1 MKKYPLTIII
11 VLLLAL
17 MSVNDVVQ
25 AGNIPTISIVGVTED
40 LKVTIQTHNYPANR
54 EFDVR
59 MGKFST
65 RGIGGIL
72 VGTFNSGT
80 GGSQKFTFDIPPALY
95 EEQAIAI
102 RTDSKT
108 GEYYSYNW
116 FTNKTFGSHTG
127 GTPVEGGK
135 DTPAILVVTVKK
147 DTFVTIEG
155 FGFPDEN
162 FDVLMGKFNTQ
173 GVDGVK
179 VGTLTPDDDGEIKDS
194 FDIPESLK
202 SESRIAI
209 RVESTESDQ
218 AAHTW
223 FLNETGAA
231 GGAVTPSDPT
241 YKGIPTI
248 SIQSVEADETVTVLT
263 HNLPANKDFKVLMGK
278 MGTKGV
284 GGIQVETIA
293 SGSGGSFTKT
303 FDIPDA
309 LKGDYRIAIRLQTS
323 DGVFFAYNWFYN
335 NTTAAPQP
343 VPGYTGIPTF
353 SISAVVEDET
363 VTIKTNNFPANKDF
377 KVLMGQMGTK
387 GVGGIQIETI
397 NSGSGGSFTETFA
410 IPAALAGEYR
420 IAIRLESTTG
430 GFYAYNWFFNNTY
443 P

>member
-162 FDVLMGKFNTQ
+162 FDVLWENSIPRVSMVSKLAHSHRMMMVKSKIHLIYQKASNL
-173 GVDGVK
+173 K
-179 VGTLTPDDDGEIKDS
+179 VGLQFEWNRP
-194 FDIPESLK
+194 
-202 SESRIAI
+202 
-209 RVESTESDQ
+209 
-218 AAHTW
+218 
-223 FLNETGAA
+223 
-231 GGAVTPSDPT
+231 
-241 YKGIPTI
+241 
-248 SIQSVEADETVTVLT
+248 
-263 HNLPANKDFKVLMGK
+263 KV
-278 MGTKGV
+278 
-284 GGIQVETIA
+284 
-293 SGSGGSFTKT
+293 
-303 FDIPDA
+303 
-309 LKGDYRIAIRLQTS
+309 IRLPILGS
-323 DGVFFAYNWFYN
+323 SMR
-335 NTTAAPQP
+335 P
-343 VPGYTGIPTF
+343 VLQ
-353 SISAVVEDET
+353 AVPSHR
-363 VTIKTNNFPANKDF
+363 VTQHIKAFQQFRSN
-377 KVLMGQMGTK
+377 
-387 GVGGIQIETI
+387 
-397 NSGSGGSFTETFA
+397 
-410 IPAALAGEYR
+410 
-420 IAIRLESTTG
+420 RLKRMKQ
-430 GFYAYNWFFNNTY
+430 
-443 P
+443 

>member
-108 GEYYSYNW
+108 GGYYSYNW

-173 GVDGVK
+173 GIDGIKVD
-179 VGTLTPDDDGEIKDS
+179 TLTPDDDGEIKES

-202 SESRIAI
+202 SENRKQFEWN
-209 RVESTESDQ
+209 R
-218 AAHTW
+218 
-223 FLNETGAA
+223 
-231 GGAVTPSDPT
+231 P
-241 YKGIPTI
+241 
-248 SIQSVEADETVTVLT
+248 
-263 HNLPANKDFKVLMGK
+263 KV
-278 MGTKGV
+278 
-284 GGIQVETIA
+284 
-293 SGSGGSFTKT
+293 
-303 FDIPDA
+303 
-309 LKGDYRIAIRLQTS
+309 IRLPILGS
-323 DGVFFAYNWFYN
+323 SMR
-335 NTTAAPQP
+335 P
-343 VPGYTGIPTF
+343 VLQ
-353 SISAVVEDET
+353 AVPSHR
-363 VTIKTNNFPANKDF
+363 VTQHIKAFQQFRSN
-377 KVLMGQMGTK
+377 
-387 GVGGIQIETI
+387 
-397 NSGSGGSFTETFA
+397 
-410 IPAALAGEYR
+410 
-420 IAIRLESTTG
+420 RLKRMKQ
-430 GFYAYNWFFNNTY
+430 
-443 P
+443 